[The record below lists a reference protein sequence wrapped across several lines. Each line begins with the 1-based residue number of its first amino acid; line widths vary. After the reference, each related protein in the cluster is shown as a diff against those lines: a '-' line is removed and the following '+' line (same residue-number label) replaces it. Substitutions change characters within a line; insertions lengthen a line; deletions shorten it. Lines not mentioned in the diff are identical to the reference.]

1 MQKLGLKKL
10 KNKLS
15 RFILG
20 TSHFGGYVDFKNTE
34 KIILGSYKLGLRNL
48 DTSPMYG
55 ENKAE
60 KYIGII
66 KKKHN
71 LRLKIYSKVGLLG
84 FKKNNMFQAK
94 KIPLSYKNITN
105 SVEKSLHD
113 LKINCLDLLQL
124 HYFDNKTPIEETIST
139 VIELIKLG
147 KVKNYGICN
156 YYPDQLK
163 KLFKFLN
170 KNKKKKPY
178 SSQIHYNLIERKA
191 ETDLIPILKKNDTK
205 IFANRV
211 FSMGILSGQYVKLN
225 KYPIDSRAN
234 KSKRISK
241 YITKQNIII
250 SKILNSISKKINT
263 ETINLSIKWLEKNDS
278 INNPIIG
285 INKMSYLK
293 NFYTYDKNI
302 IKKINIFEI
311 EQKLKK
317 FNKSIM
323 SSPKRY
329 LIL

>member
-1 MQKLGLKKL
+1 M

-20 TSHFGGYVDFKNTE
+20 TSHFGGYVNFKNTE
-34 KIILGSYKLGLRNL
+34 KIILRSYKHGIRKL

-60 KYIGII
+60 NFIGII

-71 LRLKIYSKVGLLG
+71 LRLKIFSKVGLVG
-84 FKKNNMFQAK
+84 FKKNNIFQAK
-94 KIPLSYKNITN
+94 KIPLSSKNITN
-105 SVEKSLHD
+105 TVEKSLHN
-113 LKINCLDLLQL
+113 LKIDCLDLLQL
-124 HYFDNKTPIEETIST
+124 HYFDSKTPIEETIST
-139 VIELIKLG
+139 IIELIKLG
-147 KVKNYGICN
+147 KIKNYGICN
-156 YYPDQLK
+156 YYPNELK
-163 KLFKFLN
+163 KLFNFLN

-191 ETDLIPILKKNDTK
+191 ETDLIPILKKNNTK

-225 KYPIDSRAN
+225 KYPIESRAN
-234 KSKRISK
+234 KSKRIFK
-241 YITKQNIII
+241 YITKRNISI
-250 SKILNSISKKINT
+250 SKILNSISEKINT
-263 ETINLSIKWLEKNDS
+263 ETINLSIKWLEENDS

-285 INKMSYLK
+285 INKMNYIK
-293 NFYTYDKNI
+293 NFYTYNKNLK
-302 IKKINIFEI
+302 KKIDILEI
-311 EQKLKK
+311 EEKLKK

-323 SSPKRY
+323 SSPKKY